1 MQTDKVTYKSK
12 TSLKNAFMIM
22 SLLWA
27 REKELVKIVYTFSIV
42 QLLFHILNI
51 PWLHAYFVYVKK
63 TYAK

>member
-1 MQTDKVTYKSK
+1 
-12 TSLKNAFMIM
+12 M

-27 REKELVKIVYTFSIV
+27 REKEIVKIVYTFIIV